1 MQHGGARANS
11 GRNPG
16 GVNQSR
22 RILIDSIERGLAI
35 AGRKRGLIGDDEE
48 VAAQTTAHIVSDMV
62 LAGEGRDV
70 IKIYALATS
79 KSDGAQPGAAGKS
92 SLINALKRLPRG
104 KSGPVS
110 DVDDN
115 DGMNNADNSDSYE
128 QGAPDCQLV
137 ALVSGDDDQA
147 PGNDK
152 QPFFSPQKTLELDV
166 FADSSDS
173 AGEFAQPGEP
183 AKATPS
189 TPSGPTPHC
198 IGVDSENFEKNNFEN
213 SDDGDLCP
221 A

>member
-1 MQHGGARANS
+1 MGGIT
-11 GRNPG
+11 
-16 GVNQSR
+16 QSR
-22 RILIDSIERGLAI
+22 RILIDAIERGLAI
-35 AGRKRGLIGDDEE
+35 AGRKRGLIGDDED

-79 KSDGAQPGAAGKS
+79 KADGSQSGNAAKS

-104 KSGPVS
+104 KNVRVS
-110 DVDDN
+110 DVNDN
-115 DGMNNADNSDSYE
+115 GNIDNAGNSSGYQ

-137 ALVSGDDDQA
+137 ARAHGD
-147 PGNDK
+147 DK
-152 QPFFSPQKTLELDV
+152 QPFFSPQKTLELDDV
-166 FADSSDS
+166 SEFSSISSS
-173 AGEFAQPGEP
+173 AGDFAQPGHP
-183 AKATPS
+183 GKATPY

-213 SDDGDLCP
+213 SDFQKAGDDDDMGDLCP

>member
-79 KSDGAQPGAAGKS
+79 KSDGSQPGAAGRS

-115 DGMNNADNSDSYE
+115 NSMDNADNSESYR

-137 ALVSGDDDQA
+137 ARVDGEE
-147 PGNDK
+147 K
-152 QPFFSPQKTLELDV
+152 QPFFSPQKTLELNN

-173 AGEFAQPGEP
+173 AGDIAQPGEP
-183 AKATPS
+183 DKATPY

-198 IGVDSENFEKNNFEN
+198 IRVDSENFEKNNFEN
-213 SDDGDLCP
+213 SDEGDLCQ